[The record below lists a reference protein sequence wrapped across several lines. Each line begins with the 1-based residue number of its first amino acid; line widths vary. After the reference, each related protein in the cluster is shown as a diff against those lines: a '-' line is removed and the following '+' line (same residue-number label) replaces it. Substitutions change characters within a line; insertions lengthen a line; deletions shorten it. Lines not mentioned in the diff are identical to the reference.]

1 MASSYG
7 PLSLW
12 YDTLTGDIPYGE
24 FADFYEARFN
34 IDIDGGEFKTLL
46 DLCCGTGTL
55 TALMAR
61 RGYEMIAVDASAD
74 MLMQA
79 SGKASDAEIA
89 PLYLCQDACELD
101 LYGTVDAAYCSLD
114 GINYISPDKLGRVFD
129 RLHLFV
135 RPYGLFVFD
144 IKTPE
149 SFRALDGEIFV
160 DETDDVLCL
169 WRADFSE
176 EDNTLLYGMDL
187 FSRRGKLWQRECE
200 EHVEYAHSPE
210 TLKAMLEKSGFEQVE
225 FFSDCPQGDRGRM
238 FISAKNTSIY

>member
-1 MASSYG
+1 MGTSYG

-12 YDTLTGDIPYGE
+12 YDTLTGDIPYDE
-24 FADFYEARFN
+24 FAGFYEGLFKA
-34 IDIDGGEFKTLL
+34 DGGEFKVLL

-55 TALMAR
+55 TAMMAE

-79 SGKASDAEIA
+79 SAKGSAAEIP
-89 PLYLCQDACELD
+89 PLYLCQDAAELD

-114 GINYISPDKLGRVFD
+114 GMNYIPPEKLKYVFD

-135 RPYGLFVFD
+135 RPFGLFIFD

-149 SFRALDGEIFV
+149 SLRALDGEIFV
-160 DETDDVLCL
+160 DETDDVFCM
-169 WRADFSE
+169 WRAELDDDGAS
-176 EDNTLLYGMDL
+176 LCYGMDL
-187 FSRRGKLWQRECE
+187 FSRRGRLWQRECE
-200 EHVEYAHSPE
+200 EHVEYLHEPD
-210 TLKAMLEKSGFEQVE
+210 TLKALLEQAGFEQVRIWHE
-225 FFSDCPQGDRGRM
+225 CPQGQRGRL

>member
-1 MASSYG
+1 MSISYG
-7 PLSLW
+7 PLSAW
-12 YDTLTGDIPYGE
+12 YDKLTGDIPYRE
-24 FADFYEARFN
+24 FADFYKARFS
-34 IDIDGGEFKTLL
+34 DDGGEFKTLL

-55 TALMAR
+55 TAMMAQD
-61 RGYEMIAVDASAD
+61 GFEMIAADASPD

-79 SGKASDAEIA
+79 SGKASGAKIA
-89 PLYLCQDACELD
+89 PLYLCQDAAELD

-114 GINYISPDKLGRVFD
+114 GMNYIPPEKLGKVFD
-129 RLHLFV
+129 RLHLFI
-135 RPYGLFVFD
+135 RPYGLFIFD

-149 SFRALDGEIFV
+149 CFRSLDGEVFV

-176 EDNTLLYGMDL
+176 REQCICYGMDI

-200 EHVEYAHSPE
+200 EHIEYAHAPD
-210 TLKAMLEKSGFEQVE
+210 MLRAELERAGFEDVR
-225 FFSDCPQGDRGRM
+225 FFTDCPQGGSGRM

>member
-1 MASSYG
+1 MNSYTAFSDIYD
-7 PLSLW
+7 PLMKE
-12 YDTLTGDIPYGE
+12 DINYE
-24 FADFYEARFN
+24 RIADFIEN
-34 IDIDGGEFKTLL
+34 IFTLHGKNPDMVA
-46 DLCCGTGTL
+46 DLACGTGNLTL
-55 TALMAR
+55 PLAK
-61 RGYEMIAVDASAD
+61 RGYDMIGVDKSAD
-74 MLMQA
+74 ML
-79 SGKASDAEIA
+79 SIA
-89 PLYLCQDACELD
+89 REKCGSPDVLFLNQDMTKLD

-135 RPYGLFVFD
+135 RPYGLFIFD

-210 TLKAMLEKSGFEQVE
+210 ALKAMLEKSGFEQVE

>member
-1 MASSYG
+1 MSAAYG

-12 YDTLTGDIPYGE
+12 YDALTGDIPYGD
-24 FADFYEARFN
+24 FADFYEDVFSV
-34 IDIDGGEFKTLL
+34 DGGEFKTIL

-55 TALMAR
+55 TALMAE

-79 SGKASDAEIA
+79 SGKASIAETA
-89 PLYLCQDACELD
+89 PLYLCQDASELD

-114 GINYISPDKLGRVFD
+114 GINYIPPAKLGRVFD

-135 RPYGLFVFD
+135 RPYGLFIFD

-149 SFRALDGEIFV
+149 SLKSLDGEVFV

-176 EDNTLLYGMDL
+176 DDNSLLYGMDL

-200 EHVEYAHSPE
+200 EHIEYAHEPE
-210 TLKAMLEKSGFEQVE
+210 MLGNLLEKSGFEQIKLLY
-225 FFSDCPQGDRGRM
+225 DCPQGDKGRM

>member
-1 MASSYG
+1 MSQCYG
-7 PLSLW
+7 PLAAR
-12 YDTLTGDIPYGE
+12 YDALTGDVP
-24 FADFYEARFN
+24 YEALETWYETAFAHSGRAVH
-34 IDIDGGEFKTLL
+34 TVL

-55 TALMAR
+55 TALMAH

-79 SGKASDAEIA
+79 SGKASDAEIV
-89 PLYLCQDACELD
+89 PLYQTLDAIELD

-135 RPYGLFVFD
+135 RPYGLFIFD

-149 SFRALDGEIFV
+149 SFRALDVYMFV
-160 DETDDVLCL
+160 VETDDVLCL

-200 EHVEYAHSPE
+200 EHIEYAHSPE
-210 TLKAMLEKSGFEQVE
+210 ALKAMLERSGFEQVE

>member
-1 MASSYG
+1 MAASYG

-12 YDTLTGDIPYGE
+12 YDTLTGDIPYPE
-24 FADFYEARFN
+24 FAGFYEALFGR
-34 IDIDGGEFKTLL
+34 DGGEFKTIL

-55 TALMAR
+55 TALMAQ

-79 SGKASDAEIA
+79 SGKAANADIP
-89 PLYLCQDACELD
+89 PLFLCQDAAGLD

-114 GINYISPDKLGRVFD
+114 GINYIPPQELEKVFD

-135 RPYGLFVFD
+135 RPYGLFIFD

-149 SFRALDGEIFV
+149 SLKALDGEIFV
-160 DETDDVLCL
+160 DETEDVLCL

-176 EDNTLLYGMDL
+176 EDKSLLYGMDL

-200 EHVEYAHSPE
+200 EHVEYAHTPE
-210 TLKAMLEKSGFEQVE
+210 ALKAALERAGFEQIR
-225 FFSDCPQGDRGRM
+225 FYTDCPQGDKGRL
-238 FISAKNTSIY
+238 FISAKNTNIY